1 MKQMFSFNQAY
12 SLFKINPSELEAREI
27 WESIDENPY
36 FKMIAQFNLAIINYY
51 YNLSTKERK

>member
-1 MKQMFSFNQAY
+1 M
-12 SLFKINPSELEAREI
+12 FKINPSELEAREI

-51 YNLSTKERK
+51 FNLSTKERK